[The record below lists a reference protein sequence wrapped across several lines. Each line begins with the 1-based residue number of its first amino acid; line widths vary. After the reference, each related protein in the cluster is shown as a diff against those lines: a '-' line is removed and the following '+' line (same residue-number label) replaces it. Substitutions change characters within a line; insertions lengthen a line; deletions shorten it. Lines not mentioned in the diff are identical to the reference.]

1 MEEKYTIDKATWLPS
16 EVGERL
22 KIERKRL
29 GLSQD
34 AFAKEGG
41 VQRTTVSQY
50 ERGDRL
56 PTLDFLF
63 NCSSVGLD
71 VSFVVFC
78 KRNLGN
84 NSEIQLK
91 ESELDRIFA
100 LVDEYG
106 RDSRGRLLER
116 EHRQELLRQLCKT
129 ASERTEK
136 DIDWLDLKDEARKFA
151 G

>member
-1 MEEKYTIDKATWLPS
+1 MEEIYSINTAWMPS

-34 AFAKEGG
+34 AFATEGG

-63 NCSSVGLD
+63 KCSSIGLD
-71 VSFVVFC
+71 VSFVIFR

-91 ESELDRIFA
+91 ESELARIFS
-100 LVDEYG
+100 LVDEHA
-106 RDSRGRLLER
+106 RDSRDRLLER
-116 EHRQELLRQLCKT
+116 QYRQELLSQLCKI
-129 ASERTEK
+129 ASERVEV
-136 DIDWLDLKDEARKFA
+136 DIDWDGLKKVAQGFA
-151 G
+151 T